1 MYFFSGTQILAIT
14 GTADNETQKIIIK
27 GLSLKQTKQFYV
39 SPNRPNLR
47 ISVIKCKKQE
57 MFANLEW
64 LISMVKE
71 EGTATPKSIV
81 FCNGSLTDIAA
92 VFNHMLLLLGSNAYF
107 PQDSQT
113 SPNCLVGIYHSLTL
127 QKYKDRITNSF
138 KGNGKKIIII
148 ASSALSMRV
157 NFPDVRYVI
166 HWGPSRNMLDYHQQ
180 SGRGGRDNKPT
191 HVLTIYYRQQISFCE
206 ENVKAFSRATSCYRI
221 EAYKPFDRN
230 IISVKPAHACCRN
243 CAKTCKCS
251 DGENECSETV
261 TVFEVGKIEKVL
273 PITACLSRPVCLS
286 DKEDLHDGLHEM
298 VQVILPTMR
307 LLNENMSDG
316 YVDELIVYI
325 VDNAHT
331 IFPIVDVIKYLPVFA
346 VQHAIKILEIF
357 HDIFEDIRNLEIMVE
372 MFGRD
377 EPTLHHIQPPVEC
390 IFDDIDSDDQM
401 ETEWDLE

>member
-1 MYFFSGTQILAIT
+1 
-14 GTADNETQKIIIK
+14 
-27 GLSLKQTKQFYV
+27 
-39 SPNRPNLR
+39 
-47 ISVIKCKKQE
+47 
-57 MFANLEW
+57 MFTNLEW
-64 LISMVKE
+64 LIRLVKE
-71 EGTATPKSIV
+71 QGTATPKSII

-92 VFNHMLLLLGSNAYF
+92 VFSHMLLQLGSNAYF
-107 PQDSQT
+107 PQDNQT

-138 KGNGKKIIII
+138 KGNGKKRIII
-148 ASSALSMRV
+148 ASSALSMGV

-166 HWGPSRNMLDYHQQ
+166 HWGPSRNMLDFHQQ

-191 HVLTIYYRQQISFCE
+191 HVLTIYYGQQISFCE
-206 ENVKAFSRATSCYRI
+206 ENVKPFLRTTSCYRI

-230 IISVKPAHACCRN
+230 IMSVKPAHACCRN

-261 TVFEVGKIEKVL
+261 PVFEVEKIDKVL
-273 PITACLSRPVCLS
+273 PLTTCISRPVCLS

-316 YVDELIVYI
+316 YVDELIADI

-331 IFPIVDVIKYLPVFA
+331 TFTIVDVIKYLPVFA

-357 HDIFEDIRNLEIMVE
+357 HDIFEDIPNLEIMVE

-377 EPTLHHIQPPVEC
+377 EAALYDIQPPLDY

-401 ETEWDLE
+401 ETECDFE